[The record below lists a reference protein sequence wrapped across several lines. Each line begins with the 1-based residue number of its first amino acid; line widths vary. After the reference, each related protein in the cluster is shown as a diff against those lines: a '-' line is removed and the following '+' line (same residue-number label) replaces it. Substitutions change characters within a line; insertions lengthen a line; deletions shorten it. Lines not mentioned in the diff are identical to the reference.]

1 MAKVEVFIPGILRR
15 DKNKSKVTAEA
26 SNLKELLE
34 YLDKN
39 NLIAKEKLFDE
50 KGQIRRLLNIYING
64 KIETDL
70 NKNLKEGDEVSFIP
84 AVAGG

>member
-70 NKNLKEGDEVSFIP
+70 NKNLKEGDEVSLSLIHI
-84 AVAGG
+84 